1 MNRYRRALLRFSRG
15 GALLLLVFTY
25 ACTKPDDIPDVCVG
39 GQCEA
44 QYILQYPL
52 DNNGYYHVK
61 LDYTQKHYP
70 RFDIEVIATPTTP
83 YWWYNDQPVVQAN
96 FETDTYWTFEND
108 ILPVVQYNRVYLTK
122 VSDSKMYTKRV
133 VGPIP
138 PHLQGDTI
146 SISSTCF
153 WDAGEF
159 YKKKQH
165 SFKIILE

>member
-1 MNRYRRALLRFSRG
+1 MKNNRRALLRFSR
-15 GALLLLVFTY
+15 AAAVLLLA
-25 ACTKPDDIPDVCVG
+25 ACTKQDAIPDVCIG

-44 QYILQYPL
+44 QYILDYPL

-70 RFDIEVIATPTTP
+70 RFTIDVNANPTQP

-96 FETDTYWTFEND
+96 FETDTYWTFQND
-108 ILPVVQYNRVYLTK
+108 VLPVVQGNRVYLSK
-122 VSDSKMYTKRV
+122 ISDTNMHATRV

-146 SISSTCF
+146 SISSSCF
-153 WDAGEF
+153 WDAGENF
-159 YKKKQH
+159 VKKQY
-165 SFKIILE
+165 SLKIILE